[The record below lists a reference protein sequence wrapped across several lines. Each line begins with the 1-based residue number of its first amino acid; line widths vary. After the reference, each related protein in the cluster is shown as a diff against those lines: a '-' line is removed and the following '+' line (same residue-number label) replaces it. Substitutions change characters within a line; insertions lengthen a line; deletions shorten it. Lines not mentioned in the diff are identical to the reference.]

1 MRLIRVGNMR
11 DGEALIMGA
20 LIQCDS
26 QAEVQALGS
35 LLYERVRIASADAKP
50 PQQSPPPATPQPG
63 VGLPGVEGGSYAPA
77 GDRHREGTALATEK
91 QVRAIIKASKTRGF
105 DLEAELRQNGLG
117 RVEEL
122 SLREASLLLD
132 KLNGKKPG
140 RS

>member
-11 DGEALIMGA
+11 DGEAMIMGA

-35 LLYERVRIASADAKP
+35 LLYERVKIAGADARPAPQTPTP
-50 PQQSPPPATPQPG
+50 PAQGPGPGSGTGSYSPPN
-63 VGLPGVEGGSYAPA
+63 
-77 GDRHREGTALATEK
+77 RHREGTALATEK
-91 QVRAIIKASKTRGF
+91 QVRAIIQASKKRGF

-122 SLREASLLLD
+122 SMREASMLLD
-132 KLNGKKPG
+132 KLNGNKQQG
-140 RS
+140 RG